1 MSLPRRTTLLSLLA
15 LWSVPVPVLAAHA
28 QAAKQQS
35 TSGTSARTA
44 IDAANKRFDD
54 LFNKGDVAGA
64 AKVYATDAIVLPPNG
79 SPVHGQPAIA
89 DFWKGAYSGGVRNVV
104 LTTTEFA
111 QHGSY
116 AHELGTYQL
125 EVRKPDGSVVA
136 RDNGKYMVL
145 WKRSAGGEWQ
155 WYRDIYNSSVPAPA
169 SK

>member
-1 MSLPRRTTLLSLLA
+1 MSSSHRTALLCTFALAVLP
-15 LWSVPVPVLAAHA
+15 LAARA
-28 QAAKQQS
+28 QAKQQS
-35 TSGTSARTA
+35 STSARTA
-44 IDAANKRFDD
+44 IDAANQRFVD

-64 AKVYATDAIVLPPNG
+64 AKVYASDAILLPPNG
-79 SPVHGQPAIA
+79 APVKGESAIA
-89 DFWKGAYSGGVRNVV
+89 DFWKGGYSSGIRNVV

-145 WKRSAGGEWQ
+145 WKRSPGGEWQ
-155 WYRDIYNSSVPAPA
+155 WYRDIYNSSVPAG
-169 SK
+169 K